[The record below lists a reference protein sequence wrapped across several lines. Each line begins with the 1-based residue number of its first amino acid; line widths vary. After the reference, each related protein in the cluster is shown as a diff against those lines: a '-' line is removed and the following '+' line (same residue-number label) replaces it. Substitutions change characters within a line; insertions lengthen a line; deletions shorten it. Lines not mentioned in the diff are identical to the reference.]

1 MKLSAREL
9 KFLSEVETRHVR
21 RRRDAWIY
29 LIAVFL
35 LILLSNK
42 VEVFAGLADTSILGV
57 GIGVAVAY
65 LVHVYFAV
73 RPEDKLVELLQR
85 YVNQDPEAVAQLA
98 ESTTADEITEKKGAS
113 PTT

>member
-9 KFLSEVETRHVR
+9 KFLSEVETRHLR
-21 RRRDAWIY
+21 RKRDAWLY

-35 LILLSNK
+35 LIVLTNN
-42 VEVFAGLADTSILGV
+42 VEVFAALDDTSILGA
-57 GIGVAVAY
+57 GIAVAVIY
-65 LVHVYFAV
+65 LVKLYFAV

-98 ESTTADEITEKKGAS
+98 ESTTPDEITEKNGAS

>member
-29 LIAVFL
+29 LIAVIL
-35 LILLSNK
+35 LIALTTK
-42 VEVFAGLADTSILGV
+42 VEVFAALGDTSILGV
-57 GIGVAVAY
+57 GIGVAVVY
-65 LVHVYFAV
+65 LIHVYFAV
-73 RPEDKLVELLQR
+73 RPEDKLLELLQR
-85 YVNQDPEAVAQLA
+85 YVREDPEAVAQLA
-98 ESTTADEITEKKGAS
+98 ESRTPDEVTEKEGAA